1 MKACHNQQYLYLQYY
16 SLCIDCLSELGSMRK
31 LHSTADEKIEA
42 NVEIDDLEEAFSAY
56 IRQ

>member
-1 MKACHNQQYLYLQYY
+1 MVLYLQYY

-42 NVEIDDLEEAFSAY
+42 NVEIDDLE
-56 IRQ
+56 